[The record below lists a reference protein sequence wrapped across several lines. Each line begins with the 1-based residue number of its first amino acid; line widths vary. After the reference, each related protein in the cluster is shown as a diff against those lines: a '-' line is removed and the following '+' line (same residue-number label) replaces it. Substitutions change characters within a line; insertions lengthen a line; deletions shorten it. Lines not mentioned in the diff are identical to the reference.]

1 MVRIASGG
9 RFPIDD
15 AAYAIEFPDRV
26 HICQKVIPSWK
37 PVQDL
42 DLQVPLR
49 VVNANAVAFPKPPQE
64 MHPLMHPAVPRFP
77 LFVFEPGITVCAPFG
92 KEFRTGIFTS
102 EESAQ
107 SIFKRT

>member
-15 AAYAIEFPDRV
+15 AAYAIEFPDRI
-26 HICQKVIPSWK
+26 HICQEVTPSWK

-49 VVNANAVAFPKPPQE
+49 VVNANAVVLRKSLQQ
-64 MHPLMHPAVPRFP
+64 MNPLMHQAVPRFT
-77 LFVFEPGITVCAPFG
+77 LFVFERGITVCAPFG

-102 EESAQ
+102 EES
-107 SIFKRT
+107 